1 MKGKIQ
7 ELTNKIHALGGDLKV
22 AAEGAEKTKL
32 EHESLLNT
40 EKDKYVES
48 KNADRS
54 LRTTEAT
61 RVQKNLEKLIEDLK
75 HENEVLREEERQW
88 KIREADM
95 RTEIG
100 TLLDSVNKRS
110 NLEEHVINIGLSNN
124 YFKNVA

>member
-1 MKGKIQ
+1 M
-7 ELTNKIHALGGDLKV
+7 
-22 AAEGAEKTKL
+22 
-32 EHESLLNT
+32 
-40 EKDKYVES
+40 ES
-48 KNADRS
+48 KNTDRS

-61 RVQKNLEKLIEDLK
+61 RVQKNLEKLIDDLK

-110 NLEEHVINIGLSNN
+110 ILEEHVINVGLSNN
-124 YFKNVA
+124 YFKNIA